1 MKLRGNKLKPLRFD
15 PSGVYNE
22 GLGIRQSDVRQLALE
37 LGSIR
42 DSLVSTNAEDSRD
55 LAFCGTAFY
64 GEPKRLLLEYEQDRH
79 GSKLAQLFKVAN
91 RMHASVDRVVVI
103 GVNGVHSGART
114 FLDGCCQPYWNEL
127 SRGDRGSKP
136 RIYFDGNNLDN
147 DATQGL
153 LSLLGATEGRP
164 STSEL
169 DAWGL
174 VVVGDGDQSIASLEP
189 FMRALEVSCSG
200 DLSKVHQRLI
210 AVTGTDGALR
220 RRVDEIGC
228 PNIFPYPNF
237 DSEQEGVGFTV
248 FSPIGLVPAAILGVN
263 VIELL
268 LGAVAINDHFERA
281 TTEENIILQFVA
293 VNHLLEAHPSVRSR
307 VVSLQNQSLESLGT
321 WYRQL
326 QDQQLLK
333 RGSRDQSF
341 SGSTSHRLE
350 TPGLRPLESS
360 VRGFSRLQL
369 IHSFIVEECRFD
381 LLRVVEQD
389 SESKLGVEITQSRQ
403 LSGVP
408 TTNLYIPRVDELH
421 LGQLL
426 QMLMIAT
433 TIERR
438 LADAK

>member
-15 PSGVYNE
+15 PSGAYHE
-22 GLGIRQSDVRQLALE
+22 ALGIQQSDVIQRAKELE
-37 LGSIR
+37 SIR
-42 DSLVSTNAEDSRD
+42 DSLVSSNAADGRD
-55 LAFCGTAFY
+55 TAFY

-91 RMHASVDRVVVI
+91 LMHASVDRVVVI
-103 GVNGVHSGART
+103 GVNSVHSGARM

-136 RIYFDGNNLDN
+136 RIYFDSNNLDN

-164 STSEL
+164 SSSEL

-174 VVVGDGDQSIASLEP
+174 VVVGDKDQKIASLEP
-189 FMRALEVSCSG
+189 FMRALDVSCSG
-200 DLSKVHQRLI
+200 DLSKVRQRLI

-228 PNIFPYPNF
+228 TNIFPYPNF
-237 DSEQEGVGFTV
+237 DPEQEGVGFTV

-268 LGAVAINDHFERA
+268 LGAVATNDHFERA
-281 TTEENIILQFVA
+281 TVEENIILQLVA
-293 VNHLLEAHPSVRSR
+293 VNHLLEAHPSVRGR
-307 VVSLQNQSLESLGT
+307 VVSLQNQSLESLGM
-321 WYRQL
+321 WYQKLQDRQL
-326 QDQQLLK
+326 VK
-333 RGSRDQSF
+333 RDSRDQSI
-341 SGSTSHRLE
+341 SVSTSHHLE
-350 TPGLRPLESS
+350 TPGLRSIESPIS
-360 VRGFSRLQL
+360 GGSRLQF
-369 IHSFIVEECRFD
+369 INNFIVEECRFD
-381 LLRVVEQD
+381 RLNVGEQD
-389 SESKLGVEITQSRQ
+389 SDSKTAQSRQ
-403 LSGVP
+403 LSGIP
-408 TTNLYIPRVDELH
+408 TTNLFIPRVDELH

-438 LADAK
+438 LEDG